1 MNNKII
7 IGIIV
12 LILLLGIGLIVSNS
26 RGNISTSPSVTAVP
40 QVTES
45 SAPQE
50 QNTITLTSAGFSPQ
64 SLTVKAGT
72 SITWINKGGVD
83 AIVNSSPHPSHTDYP
98 PLNLGIFPDGGTLS
112 LNFDKT
118 GTYKY
123 HNHLNPSQTGTI
135 IVQ

>member
-12 LILLLGIGLIVSNS
+12 LILLLGIGLMVSSN
-26 RGNISTSPSVTAVP
+26 RGNTSTSPSVTAVP

-45 SAPQE
+45 PAPQE
-50 QNTITLTSAGFSPQ
+50 QNTITLTSVGFSLQ
-64 SLTVKAGT
+64 SLIIKAGAT
-72 SITWINKGGVD
+72 ITWINKSGVD

-98 PLNLGIFPDGGTLS
+98 PLNLGIFPDGGMLS
-112 LNFDKT
+112 LTFDKA

-123 HNHLNPSQTGTI
+123 HNHLSPSQAGTI
-135 IVQ
+135 VVQ